1 MVLSKLQFT
10 WVSMVIFLLFLSL
23 VSFFGIKLRMG
34 VRELVIIDKKEN
46 IFASLLNLISLPFL
60 RAGYWLSVKFQKI
73 NLLVFFFDFII
84 EAPFKIF
91 IEVIEDWIAYLKEKK
106 EEIYNQQQE

>member
-1 MVLSKLQFT
+1 M
-10 WVSMVIFLLFLSL
+10 
-23 VSFFGIKLRMG
+23 
-34 VRELVIIDKKEN
+34 VIIDKRETL
-46 IFASLLNLISLPFL
+46 ISSLLNLISLPFL

-73 NLLVFFFDFII
+73 NFFVFIFDFII

-91 IEVIEDWIAYLKEKK
+91 LEVIEDWIAYLKEKK